1 MREELGISEY
11 FCME

>member
-1 MREELGISEY
+1 MREELGFSEY